1 MMLRKDL
8 LYAMLAGATLSGI
21 CCLLLLMPR
30 HTAQT
35 VPARETASTYKERP
49 SAPPALA
56 VVNAEAW
63 NVAAPVSGKSAVP
76 AVAVARPVKPA
87 KTFKKPLL
95 LPETLPTRKA
105 VASRP
110 PVATQEAP
118 PVASLPVIQNSA
130 PPAVAQVITAQEA
143 RVALGKV
150 GTDPEAEAVWISA
163 INDPNLPAKQRKDLI
178 EDLNEEGFANPK
190 QLTGAD
196 LPRIENRLALIEELA
211 PEAIDQTNADAFQ
224 EAYKDLKSMQSR
236 LSKP

>member
-8 LYAMLAGATLSGI
+8 LYATLAGATLSGI
-21 CCLLLLMPR
+21 GCLLLPR
-30 HTAQT
+30 NTAQT
-35 VPARETASTYKERP
+35 VSARETASTYKERP
-49 SAPPALA
+49 VAPPAST
-56 VVNAEAW
+56 VVNEETRD
-63 NVAAPVSGKSAVP
+63 VAAPVSGEAAVP
-76 AVAVARPVKPA
+76 VVAVTRPVKPA

-95 LPETLPTRKA
+95 LPETPPVGKA
-105 VASRP
+105 VASKP
-110 PVATQEAP
+110 PVAGQETAP
-118 PVASLPVIQNSA
+118 ATALPVMQNSA
-130 PPAVAQVITAQEA
+130 SPAAAQVVTAQEA

-211 PEAIDQTNADAFQ
+211 PEALDQTNADAFQ
-224 EAYKDLKSMQSR
+224 EAYKDLKNMQSR
-236 LSKP
+236 LSRP

>member
-1 MMLRKDL
+1 
-8 LYAMLAGATLSGI
+8 
-21 CCLLLLMPR
+21 MPR
-30 HTAQT
+30 HTPET
-35 VPARETASTYKERP
+35 VPARETVSTYKESP
-49 SAPPALA
+49 SAPPASA
-56 VVNAEAW
+56 VVKEETRR
-63 NVAAPVSGKSAVP
+63 VAAPVSGEAAVSVVADTRP
-76 AVAVARPVKPA
+76 AKPA
-87 KTFKKPLL
+87 KAFKKPLL
-95 LPETLPTRKA
+95 LPETPPVRKA
-105 VASRP
+105 VASKP
-110 PVATQEAP
+110 PAAAQETAP
-118 PVASLPVIQNSA
+118 APALPVVRNSA
-130 PPAVAQVITAQEA
+130 PPAVVAQAVTAQEA

-163 INDPNLPAKQRKDLI
+163 INDPNMPAKQRKDLI